1 MSTPDAL
8 IVALPQ
14 TDGDDCVWLR
24 VADGT
29 IVRRGR
35 GANWL
40 AANGLASLPDRT
52 TIMLIPPPAQVTL
65 HWAAYPDMPVRQARA
80 AARVAALAAAMA
92 PADQLFAVTDR
103 NEDPARPHIVALAA
117 RTDMQHWLLWAQHH
131 GLDPDMI
138 VPAPLLL
145 PEPEDGP
152 EDSFVRGEIAGTP
165 ILRGRAVAFVDEPGF
180 ALLRGEAPVRDIAPD
195 AIDAAMLGALTHPP
209 LDMRQGDFAKRVR
222 RPVDAHALR
231 RIALWCGLILLVTLL
246 ITLIGIGK
254 AWMKARDLD
263 EQSVVIARQVLLQ
276 ATDAV
281 AAETELTA
289 RLAARGAGGHGFT
302 APTAALLAAMQD
314 VPGVTLAS
322 LSRDPDGT
330 MRASLVGAR
339 VEDVNAVLV
348 ALQAAGF
355 TVSVTSSQ
363 DPGGRTL
370 ADIMVRS

>member
-1 MSTPDAL
+1 MSVNDAL

-14 TDGDDCVWLR
+14 AEDDEPVWLR
-24 VADGT
+24 IADGA
-29 IVRRGR
+29 IVGRGV

-40 AANGLASLPDRT
+40 AASGLAALPDKT
-52 TIMLIPPPAQVTL
+52 TIMLLPPPAQVAL
-65 HWAAYPDMPVRQARA
+65 HWAVHPDMPVRQARA
-80 AARVAALAAAMA
+80 AARVAVLAAALA

-117 RTDMQHWLLWAQHH
+117 RADMQHWLLWAQHH
-131 GLDPDMI
+131 GLDPDII
-138 VPAPLLL
+138 VPPPLLL

-152 EDSFVRGEIAGTP
+152 ESSFVRGEIGGTA
-165 ILRGRAVAFVDEPGF
+165 ILRGRDIAFVNETGL

-195 AIDAAMLGALTHPP
+195 AIETAMLAALARPP

-222 RPVDAHALR
+222 RPVDVQILR
-231 RIALWCGLILLVTLL
+231 RIALWCGLILLASLS
-246 ITLIGIGK
+246 IALIGIGK
-254 AWMKARDLD
+254 AWWAARDLD
-263 EQSVVIARQVLLQ
+263 EQSVVIARQVLPQ

-281 AAETELTA
+281 AAEAELDA
-289 RLAARGAGGHGFT
+289 RLAARGAGGRGFT
-302 APTAALLAAMQD
+302 APAAALLASIQD
-314 VPGVTLAS
+314 VPGVSLTS

-330 MRASLVGAR
+330 VRAALTGAR
-339 VEDVNAVLV
+339 VEDVNGVLV